1 MEAKLREDEFER
13 QFIRLTPRLAGLV
26 HRYLPD
32 SLRTQLDPTDIL
44 QEVWVAAHRH
54 CKTFDSRGNDALF
67 AWLATI
73 TRSKIIELVRRKNR
87 DKRSGGHLMEPLS
100 GKDAMRNLLRLAS
113 SDLRSPSGEARLTET
128 NMMLH
133 VAMEE
138 LAPNRRQ
145 ALELRYVDECETT
158 EIAQIMETTESAVRS
173 LIANGIKDLRR
184 ILGPKSNY
192 LADEL

>member
-1 MEAKLREDEFER
+1 
-13 QFIRLTPRLAGLV
+13 
-26 HRYLPD
+26 
-32 SLRTQLDPTDIL
+32 
-44 QEVWVAAHRH
+44 
-54 CKTFDSRGNDALF
+54 
-67 AWLATI
+67 
-73 TRSKIIELVRRKNR
+73 
-87 DKRSGGHLMEPLS
+87 MEPLS

-128 NMMLH
+128 NMMLR

-158 EIAQIMETTESAVRS
+158 EIAQMMETTESAVRS

-184 ILGPKSNY
+184 ILGSKSNY
-192 LADEL
+192 LADDL